1 MTTAKDNT
9 KFSMK
14 YRACLPFVFA
24 MKITKNRTFFKE
36 KAKFDGRS
44 IKRAFDFEPQDLAI
58 FHTKTIGLFLKYFY
72 IVNSVIKGR
81 HALVSC
87 AIATI
92 NPHKNIHV
100 RSECVIMG
108 FYATLQHCEML
119 SSPYRNTS

>member
-24 MKITKNRTFFKE
+24 MKNEKNRTFFKE

-58 FHTKTIGLFLKYFY
+58 FHAKTISLFLKYFY
-72 IVNSVIKGR
+72 IEIV
-81 HALVSC
+81 L
-87 AIATI
+87 
-92 NPHKNIHV
+92 
-100 RSECVIMG
+100 
-108 FYATLQHCEML
+108 
-119 SSPYRNTS
+119 